1 MIAGVRTLGKL
12 LYWTAVVLISLALVV
27 VLILV
32 FESLDQSQLSGG
44 AQPDR

>member
-1 MIAGVRTLGKL
+1 MIAVVRALGKL

-27 VLILV
+27 ALILV
-32 FESLDQSQLSGG
+32 FESLDQSQVSGA